1 MTSPRWS
8 RRNTYISSDSILH
21 QSIPL
26 INLKTYNILIIEFN
40 QSHLQALTNT
50 LKKIGVGQSNI
61 MTARTESVAR
71 SILDTKVID
80 LIFIRYWMP
89 NTKVNTQYNVVNMLT
104 RLLKD
109 KSYGLSPSSHT
120 DDIMDNATNEKME
133 KKQQQEQIRMVYEQN
148 LKSLQSLI
156 NKIKVIIMYDPL
168 CVEEQDAIF
177 ASDPSG
183 HRLTQAW
190 AGGSQRQ
197 IVEPIITS
205 ALLLS
210 NNNNNQQPL
219 NDRKKKQR
227 NDIVHNNILSNV
239 TLKLPING
247 EPQRI
252 EELKMKLYHVFLM
265 NDVV

>member
-1 MTSPRWS
+1 
-8 RRNTYISSDSILH
+8 
-21 QSIPL
+21 
-26 INLKTYNILIIEFN
+26 
-40 QSHLQALTNT
+40 
-50 LKKIGVGQSNI
+50 
-61 MTARTESVAR
+61 
-71 SILDTKVID
+71 
-80 LIFIRYWMP
+80 
-89 NTKVNTQYNVVNMLT
+89 
-104 RLLKD
+104 
-109 KSYGLSPSSHT
+109 
-120 DDIMDNATNEKME
+120 
-133 KKQQQEQIRMVYEQN
+133 MVRFYH
-148 LKSLQSLI
+148 
-156 NKIKVIIMYDPL
+156 
-168 CVEEQDAIF
+168 
-177 ASDPSG
+177 G

-219 NDRKKKQR
+219 NDRKKKEQR

>member
-1 MTSPRWS
+1 
-8 RRNTYISSDSILH
+8 
-21 QSIPL
+21 
-26 INLKTYNILIIEFN
+26 
-40 QSHLQALTNT
+40 
-50 LKKIGVGQSNI
+50 
-61 MTARTESVAR
+61 
-71 SILDTKVID
+71 
-80 LIFIRYWMP
+80 
-89 NTKVNTQYNVVNMLT
+89 
-104 RLLKD
+104 
-109 KSYGLSPSSHT
+109 
-120 DDIMDNATNEKME
+120 
-133 KKQQQEQIRMVYEQN
+133 
-148 LKSLQSLI
+148 
-156 NKIKVIIMYDPL
+156 MYDPL

-205 ALLLS
+205 GLLLS

-252 EELKMKLYHVFLM
+252 EELKMKLYHIFLM